1 MPWSVTAE
9 AGACGVDA
17 PQAFALFFL
26 LLQIGFD
33 APFCRHPQRDTRQ
46 QIDAP
51 TLVMGAVVHA
61 YPQRVGVDDQAAA
74 HGCKYVVNTSK
85 TLVESSSDKP
95 KNGRAGMVDLM
106 KPLLSPPNCCMAA

>member
-1 MPWSVTAE
+1 MPWSFTAE

-17 PQAFALFFL
+17 PQAFALFL
-26 LLQIGFD
+26 MVQIRFD
-33 APFCRHPQRDTRQ
+33 APFCGHPQRDKRE

-51 TLVMGAVVHA
+51 ALVMRAVVQPD
-61 YPQRVGVDDQAAA
+61 PQRVGVDDQAAA

-85 TLVESSSDKP
+85 TVVESSSDKP